1 MLHIWLRLPEEDRWD
16 VTTCCRSNQTT
27 PYLYSQRGLWD
38 DGTTACHNETSVS
51 FFFSR
56 LPVRWLVV
64 QLGASS
70 PDIIRKWLTLSITG
84 IKRSGPNRW
93 KHSLFIFLCC
103 FYTLQIRKH
112 KQMNTVL
119 SFDSSRSEKE
129 RSTGWKAVSKPP
141 DVQLH
146 VRRWYMSCSLTQA
159 EVISVCLTMSQVHD
173 CAVFSPKNGSEGYYS
188 TTSEGLAL

>member
-119 SFDSSRSEKE
+119 SFDSEKE
-129 RSTGWKAVSKPP
+129 RSEKLSQSLQMYSCMCGGDIWAAASHRLKSSACAWRCHKSMI
-141 DVQLH
+141 VQFL
-146 VRRWYMSCSLTQA
+146 VRKMALK
-159 EVISVCLTMSQVHD
+159 V
-173 CAVFSPKNGSEGYYS
+173 
-188 TTSEGLAL
+188 TTVQHLKV